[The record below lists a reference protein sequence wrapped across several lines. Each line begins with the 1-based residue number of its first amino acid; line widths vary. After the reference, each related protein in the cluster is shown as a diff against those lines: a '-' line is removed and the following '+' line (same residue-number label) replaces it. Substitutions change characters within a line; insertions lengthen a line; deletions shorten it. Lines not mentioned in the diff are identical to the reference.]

1 MESTTGSGTA
11 SNSPE
16 ILPAGTLE
24 PPMISLYAV
33 LAPEAIAVARALRD
47 PDDAAEL
54 YRRVRRGDL
63 GAGNL
68 GRLFERACF
77 QHVSGRGGEPELLE
91 SLTRARSPLRRLALH
106 LAQIP
111 DWVLAASGTPTE
123 LATVLVRGPLAFRP
137 PRRARSAAA

>member
-1 MESTTGSGTA
+1 MKSTTGSGTA

-24 PPMISLYAV
+24 PPMISLYGV
-33 LAPEAIAVARALRD
+33 LAPEAVAVARALRD

-54 YRRVRRGDL
+54 YRRIRREDL
-63 GAGNL
+63 GSGNL
-68 GRLFERACF
+68 SRLFERACF
-77 QHVSGRGGEPELLE
+77 QHLTGRGGEPELLE
-91 SLTRARSPLRRLALH
+91 ALARARSPLRRLALH

-123 LATVLVRGPLAFRP
+123 LATVIVRGPLAFRP
-137 PRRARSAAA
+137 PRRPRSAAA